1 MAAESGDFPRKGVVL
16 KLLLFFFYDWINCQ
30 HYKLLYYIII
40 LPKLCNVMDYVTD
53 YIFCHVI
60 WNQ

>member
-16 KLLLFFFYDWINCQ
+16 KLFIHFFYDLINCQ
-30 HYKLLYYIII
+30 HYTLLYYIII